1 MLLETPIVL
10 RVMTTGAGWGLAL
23 SASMAAHVA
32 MVFVPL
38 GQSAESSS
46 APSHMAAPPIEIGV
60 DAVQPDDPASDEPI
74 PNRVELAP
82 TRAAVRGAPPNPA
95 STAKVKAIVPLP
107 TAQAPLLAATDA
119 DLPRFMVSLSP
130 PSAVGHELPSVP
142 VRVPAPSSDADT
154 AFAERAVDVPA
165 RLARGEP
172 PAYPARARADGLE
185 ADVHME
191 LVVSRL
197 GEVVS
202 AQVAQPVGHGLD
214 EAALAAA
221 RTFRFTPAVK
231 EGRPV
236 RARVS
241 WTMQFR
247 LR

>member
-1 MLLETPIVL
+1 MAS
-10 RVMTTGAGWGLAL
+10 RVMTTEAGWGLAL
-23 SASMAAHVA
+23 SASMVAHVA

-38 GQSAESSS
+38 GQAAESSS
-46 APSHMAAPPIEIGV
+46 ALPRMAAPPIEVGV
-60 DAVQPDDPASDEPI
+60 DAVQPDDPASDEPS
-74 PNRVELAP
+74 PSRVELAP
-82 TRAAVRGAPPNPA
+82 TRAAGRSAARNPA
-95 STAKVKAIVPLP
+95 PTAKVQGVDPVP
-107 TAQAPLLAATDA
+107 TAQAPVLAATDA
-119 DLPRFMVSLSP
+119 DLPHFMVSLSP
-130 PSAVGHELPSVP
+130 TSAVGHELASVP
-142 VRVPAPSSDADT
+142 VSVPAPTSDADVP
-154 AFAERAVDVPA
+154 FAERAVDVPA

-185 ADVHME
+185 GDVHME

-221 RTFRFTPAVK
+221 RTFQFTPAVK
-231 EGRPV
+231 AGRPV